1 MRIKISDIPES
12 LVQQYNIEAKA
23 TRDGYARVD
32 INRGMYGLLQVGL
45 ISQQLL
51 EKILNKKGYTQSG
64 TTPGFWTHD
73 WHQIYFTPC
82 VNDFGVR
89 YVRKQHADHLI
100 KVLIEHY
107 KI

>member
-45 ISQQLL
+45 MSQKLL
-51 EKILNKKGYTQSG
+51 EKILNKKGY
-64 TTPGFWTHD
+64 HK
-73 WHQIYFTPC
+73 
-82 VNDFGVR
+82 NDITLGLW
-89 YVRKQHADHLI
+89 KQKWRPICDSL
-100 KVLIEHY
+100 
-107 KI
+107 